1 MKKIFLVMLVLCS
14 LLLSTFASATLLKI
28 TGRQTSQ
35 PTPITSTSASLPSCM
50 TGNLCRNIA
59 LKPDGTPQQNGGR
72 LYCDGY
78 KTSYPIDKFTPAQV
92 SSVPLC
98 THYSTGKSKCNGD
111 GSTTIF
117 CDWMPR
123 RTVSSD
129 TAQPTTQCV
138 KGWMCKD
145 AKSLE
150 YNTCSIGVSI
160 TKPCPYGCSNNQC
173 NPAPAQI
180 VLNCVQGLK
189 CKDVNTLGY
198 QFSNCDWDISSIV
211 CAYGC
216 SIDRCNKLFTPG
228 KCANSVGYKC
238 KDANTMVFQD
248 PNCDLRISSDTCTY
262 GCSNN
267 QCNPAPVSQ
276 QQSTTQCVRGW
287 KCKDAN
293 TYAYQY
299 PNCDWYKT
307 QTRCQ
312 YGCLNGVC
320 KQRR

>member
-173 NPAPAQI
+173 NPAP
-180 VLNCVQGLK
+180 
-189 CKDVNTLGY
+189 
-198 QFSNCDWDISSIV
+198 
-211 CAYGC
+211 
-216 SIDRCNKLFTPG
+216 
-228 KCANSVGYKC
+228 
-238 KDANTMVFQD
+238 
-248 PNCDLRISSDTCTY
+248 
-262 GCSNN
+262 
-267 QCNPAPVSQ
+267 VSQ